1 MRAKSVAKL
10 LLSSLVVVLS
20 YDIYRYTQ
28 RTKLD
33 AKMPPIRTFPLDT
46 RLFNPTLYSNLLK
59 LWFDGLPQGATA
71 PTEQLTMRWYG
82 LGASET
88 TKASFDQ
95 ECRSGFAEALR
106 SISPAMFPLPAF
118 ADVEA
123 DRSNYPDIAAPFL
136 GQLYQNGSGNPDA
149 AIGLTLLLDQMP
161 RNIFRNE
168 QALIY
173 GHYDRIAR
181 AVFYAINKQKLDE
194 HERYFM
200 SPVHRTWFYMPLMH
214 SESLADHQLFSQK
227 LEHLKSRLDA
237 EGDETA
243 AQYTGQTLSF
253 ERSHSSILQRFGRYP
268 YRNMCLGRET
278 TDEEQKWLD
287 DGGERFGA

>member
-10 LLSSLVVVLS
+10 LLPSLVVVLS
-20 YDIYRYTQ
+20 YNIYRHTQ
-28 RTKLD
+28 RTNLD
-33 AKMPPIRTFPLDT
+33 AKMPTGRTISLDT

-71 PTEQLTMRWYG
+71 PSEQLTKRWYG

-88 TKASFDQ
+88 VKASFDD
-95 ECRSGFAEALR
+95 ECRSRFDEALS
-106 SISPAMFPLPAF
+106 SISPARFPLPAF
-118 ADVEA
+118 TNLET

-161 RNIFRNE
+161 RNIFRKE

-181 AVFYAINKQKLDE
+181 AVFYAINKHQLDE

-200 SPVHRTWFYMPLMH
+200 SPAHRTWLYMPLMH
-214 SESLADHQLFSQK
+214 SESLRDHQLFSQK
-227 LEHLKSRLDA
+227 MEDLKSRLEA

-243 AQYTGQTLSF
+243 AQYLGQTLGF
-253 ERSHSSILQRFGRYP
+253 ERSHSNILQRFGRYP
-268 YRNMCLGRET
+268 YRNFCLGRET
-278 TDEEQKWLD
+278 TDDERKWLD